1 MRLDDLQGGLRQTY
15 EALNWETNGSA
26 WSVRPQG
33 DRREIY
39 DVSQSTVGALGD
51 FIDQLWPRSSSV
63 RGKRRKI
70 LSRCLPANLPICGAG
85 TPSVLSVFATADAS
99 DPDTDFHI

>member
-1 MRLDDLQGGLRQTY
+1 MRLDDLQGGLHQTY
-15 EALNWETNGSA
+15 EALNWEMNGSA

-33 DRREIY
+33 DRREIF
-39 DVSQSTVGALGD
+39 DVSRSTVGALGD
-51 FIDQLWPRSSSV
+51 FINQLWPRSSSV

-70 LSRCLPANLPICGAG
+70 LSKRLPANLPICSAG

-99 DPDTDFHI
+99 DPDADFHI